1 VEAILD
7 SQVLVLNR
15 NFQPVDVTSVRRA
28 FVQLY
33 EGIAK
38 AVDAQYRTFDFA
50 NWSALSDALHDEG
63 LETIGTLR
71 RRLLVPRVILLT
83 GYALAPKNQIR
94 FSRANI
100 YARDGSRCQYCRR
113 RLPRSALN
121 LDHVVPRSRGGAT
134 NWENIVCS
142 CVRCNMRKADRTPEE
157 AGMQLLRKPVRPRW
171 TPLFRSPMRFFEEW
185 RPYLT
190 VADMAYWTLE
200 LDSDDRIPSEAPT
213 GR

>member
-1 VEAILD
+1 VQAILD
-7 SQVLVLNR
+7 SDVLVLNR
-15 NFQPVDVTSVRRA
+15 LYQPVHVTTVRRA

-33 EGIAK
+33 EGAAK

-50 NWSALSDALHDEG
+50 SWSELSDAVQGGD

-71 RRLLVPRVILLT
+71 RRLLVPRVILVT
-83 GYALAPKNQIR
+83 GAAMTPRNSVR

-100 YARDGSRCQYCRR
+100 YTRDGSRCQYCRR
-113 RLPRSALN
+113 RLPRSELN

-142 CVRCNMRKADRTPEE
+142 CVRCNMRKADRTPDE
-157 AGMQLLRKPVRPRW
+157 AGMTLARKPARPRW
-171 TPLFRSPMRFFEEW
+171 TPLFKAPLRFFEEW

-200 LDSDDRIPSEAPT
+200 LDSDDEASVT